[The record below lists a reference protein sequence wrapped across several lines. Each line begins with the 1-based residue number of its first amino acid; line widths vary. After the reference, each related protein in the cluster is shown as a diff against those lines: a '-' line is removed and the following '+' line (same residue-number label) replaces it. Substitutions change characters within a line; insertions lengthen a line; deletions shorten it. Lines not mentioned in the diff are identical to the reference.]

1 MKIFEQNE
9 LVSPIYHRA
18 LSLCISNEF
27 AKQSLGEHAFVD
39 YQDSEQA
46 NRRRELLAVE
56 AQANKNKIIE
66 QYGKNHFKQ
75 QVMDDLYAKVRDGF
89 NDEFDNKEHLFNST
103 LNIQMATADILEL
116 LCLRAASI
124 KRITPL
130 VNSLPWLGDELIN
143 LVNKPQYRKNADV
156 KVSNPAL
163 ALSYIGLDN
172 LKLVAPTFI
181 LKHWLPPSTQPFGLM
196 KRKLWNHSLS
206 IGIASKT
213 LAKANGLDEYQA
225 FCAGMLINI
234 GNLAVTR
241 CFLRTYNEIHQQE
254 LRQAYDD
261 KDKKLHNTLVELETA
276 PEFLLEQLANRSF
289 TISADMVELMNFER
303 LRITDAIFDVAHTP
317 QISQMNE
324 LAQIVIKAIG
334 YVSFR
339 MLAKE
344 SLIDN
349 EESKILLTGSGLTT
363 QDITLLRRSDIDH
376 LKLNFT

>member
-9 LVSPIYHRA
+9 LVAPIYQRA

-27 AKQSLGEHAFVD
+27 AKQSLGEHVFVE

-66 QYGKNHFKQ
+66 EYGKNHFKQ
-75 QVMDDLYAKVRDGF
+75 QVMNELYSKVRDGF

-103 LNIQMATADILEL
+103 LNIQMSTADILEL
-116 LCLRAASI
+116 LSLRAASI

-130 VNSLPWLGDELIN
+130 VTSLPWLGDDLVN

-156 KVSNPAL
+156 KVNNPAL

-196 KRKLWNHSLS
+196 KRKLWNQSLS
-206 IGIASKT
+206 IGIASRV
-213 LAKANGLDEYQA
+213 LAKTYGLDEYFA

-254 LRQAYDD
+254 LRQAYED

-276 PEFLLEQLANRSF
+276 PEFLLEQLSNRSF
-289 TISADMVELMNFER
+289 SISADMVELMNFER
-303 LRITDAIFDVAHTP
+303 LRITDAIFDLAHTP
-317 QISQMNE
+317 KVSQMCQ
-324 LAQIVIKAIG
+324 LAQVVLKAIG
-334 YVSFR
+334 YVAFR
-339 MLAKE
+339 TLAKE

-349 EESKILLTGSGLTT
+349 DESKILLTAAGLTT
-363 QDITLLRRSDIDH
+363 QDIALLRRSDIDH
-376 LKLNFT
+376 LKLNFN